1 MRCKRCNRALTDQT
15 SKERGYGPI
24 CYVKRQHGVLEQ
36 LELDFNPLFAPG
48 ISALEKHAIVN
59 RVLGLK

>member
-1 MRCKRCNRALTDQT
+1 MRCKKCHREITDQT

-24 CYVKRQHGVLEQ
+24 CFIKHQQDVLQQ